1 MEERLAVFLAEI
13 SAQFKEILKIHSL
26 IEKKAEELKR
36 VPNNEDLIISLAYRL
51 HNLYCAYEDMFK
63 IIARFFENQI
73 EDFSKYHSTL
83 LKRMQLDIEGIR
95 PRLLSEESFKILDE
109 LRGFRHVF
117 RHAYSYE
124 LEHERVLKLAD
135 KASILKKLFQKDFET
150 FKEKI
155 KEEMK

>member
-1 MEERLAVFLAEI
+1 
-13 SAQFKEILKIHSL
+13 
-26 IEKKAEELKR
+26 LKR
-36 VPNNEDLIISLAYRL
+36 VPNNEDLVISLAYRL

-73 EDFSKYHSTL
+73 EDFNKYHLTL
-83 LKRMQLDIEGIR
+83 LKKMLLEIEGIR
-95 PRLLSEESFKILDE
+95 PRLLSEKSFKILDE

-117 RHAYSYE
+117 RHTYNYE
-124 LEHERVLKLAD
+124 LEPERVLKLAE
-135 KASILKKLFQKDFET
+135 KASILKELFQKDFEI